1 MDILTIIVA
10 LLALAVIFYLILRL
24 NKNKT
29 KNIVT
34 HKGVVDRIREM
45 GDLVALTAFYKDI
58 ATKKSTNKLW
68 DFLGGKKMAVIS
80 EFDLEYRYDL
90 HKAEI
95 KESMDKVKITMP
107 ICSTKVSTG
116 DIEIYDEQSPNLFG
130 IPIPLTNFSVDD
142 RNALIAG
149 ARESATT
156 TARKKTDELLPK
168 IEKSARDTLTTLLQA
183 SGVENIEIEFTRS
196 SQIEKELKSQMEQFG
211 VSSNQYARS

>member
-1 MDILTIIVA
+1 MDLITIIIAIPVT
-10 LLALAVIFYLILRL
+10 LLLVYLLL
-24 NKNKT
+24 KMFNNGKGKT
-29 KNIVT
+29 IVT

-90 HKAEI
+90 HKADI
-95 KESMDKVKITMP
+95 KESNNKVKIIMP
-107 ICSTKVSTG
+107 ICTTKVSTG
-116 DIEIYDEQSPNLFG
+116 DIEIYDEHSPNLFG

-142 RNALIAG
+142 RNSLIAG
-149 ARESATT
+149 ARESATI

-183 SGVENIEIEFTRS
+183 SGVENIEIEF
-196 SQIEKELKSQMEQFG
+196 
-211 VSSNQYARS
+211 